1 MEVRVHVIITTR
13 CSDNDLL
20 ELGIVTR
27 LQPLDD
33 EIALATM
40 LRFSGHRDCRSLTY
54 TELADA
60 KRLANDPPVER
71 LPLAL
76 RHVAS
81 HVKETRMS
89 FSAYRDRLME
99 RKKILRVKACNLTD
113 LLRYW
118 GLVHLCDVLKENR
131 IEQTEDLAKK
141 DFTLLAKSIGTTT
154 NCLELE
160 MLRRMRERLLP
171 DSQASIT

>member
-54 TELADA
+54 TELANT

-113 LLRYW
+113 LLRYIYAMY
-118 GLVHLCDVLKENR
+118 LKR
-131 IEQTEDLAKK
+131 IALSKPKIWQRK
-141 DFTLLAKSIGTTT
+141 TLRYWLSPLGPRPTV
-154 NCLELE
+154 
-160 MLRRMRERLLP
+160 
-171 DSQASIT
+171 